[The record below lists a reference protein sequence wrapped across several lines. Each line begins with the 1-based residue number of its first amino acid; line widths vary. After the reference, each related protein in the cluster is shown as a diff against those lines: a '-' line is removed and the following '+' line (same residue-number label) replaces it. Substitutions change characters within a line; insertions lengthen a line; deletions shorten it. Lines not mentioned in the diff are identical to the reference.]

1 MADRPGF
8 RASTRALRLRNF
20 RLFWFGALVS
30 NTGTWMQILVLAY
43 VIDEITD
50 RGAWVGLVTI
60 TQMMLTV
67 FTNLWAGPLADRVP
81 RRSIILVTQ
90 SLLCVGAFGFAA
102 LWGAGVRSPVIY
114 MLLAWG
120 YGILNGFM
128 LPAWQAF
135 ISELVPKELLLN
147 AVTLNSTQFQATRAV
162 GPALGGVLLGFFGP
176 GWVFFANGV
185 SFFAVLFTVLLI
197 QVPRLL
203 PDDPPP
209 IRVFADLREVLSYW
223 RTQPGIKRAFKTVLI
238 TATCAQPLI
247 FLIVVFA
254 EEEFNTTGW
263 QLGLL
268 AAGTGIGSV
277 IFFPLVAGRG
287 QFTARSRLLA
297 IGLSAYGLA
306 LAGFGLAPW
315 YAMTILF
322 LLILGGCHLATAS
335 TLNTVIQLQVE
346 ESMRGRIIA
355 LYLMA
360 INLAIGAGTMIQGA
374 LFDWIGP
381 RITVSISAGIIVV
394 LAAWLVSTRRFASM
408 DVGTAVT

>member
-1 MADRPGF
+1 MLM
-8 RASTRALRLRNF
+8 T
-20 RLFWFGALVS
+20 
-30 NTGTWMQILVLAY
+30 VL
-43 VIDEITD
+43 
-50 RGAWVGLVTI
+50 
-60 TQMMLTV
+60 
-67 FTNLWAGPLADRVP
+67 TNLWAGPLADRVP

-114 MLLAWG
+114 MLLASG

-185 SFFAVLFTVLLI
+185 SFFAVLFAVVLI

-209 IRVFADLREVLSYW
+209 IRVFADLREVVSYW
-223 RTQPGIKRAFKTVLI
+223 RTQPGIQTGIQDGAHHRNLRPAPHLFDR
-238 TATCAQPLI
+238 C
-247 FLIVVFA
+247 VFA
-254 EEEFNTTGW
+254 EEEFKTTGW

-297 IGLSAYGLA
+297 IGLSIYGLA
-306 LAGFGLAPW
+306 LAGFGLAPVVRHGHCIP
-315 YAMTILF
+315 APSRRLPPRHR
-322 LLILGGCHLATAS
+322 LHAEHRHPAPGGRVH
-335 TLNTVIQLQVE
+335 
-346 ESMRGRIIA
+346 
-355 LYLMA
+355 
-360 INLAIGAGTMIQGA
+360 AGT
-374 LFDWIGP
+374 DH
-381 RITVSISAGIIVV
+381 RSVS
-394 LAAWLVSTRRFASM
+394 
-408 DVGTAVT
+408 

>member
-1 MADRPGF
+1 
-8 RASTRALRLRNF
+8 
-20 RLFWFGALVS
+20 
-30 NTGTWMQILVLAY
+30 MQ
-43 VIDEITD
+43 
-50 RGAWVGLVTI
+50 
-60 TQMMLTV
+60 
-67 FTNLWAGPLADRVP
+67 
-81 RRSIILVTQ
+81 
-90 SLLCVGAFGFAA
+90 
-102 LWGAGVRSPVIY
+102 
-114 MLLAWG
+114 
-120 YGILNGFM
+120 
-128 LPAWQAF
+128 
-135 ISELVPKELLLN
+135 
-147 AVTLNSTQFQATRAV
+147 
-162 GPALGGVLLGFFGP
+162 
-176 GWVFFANGV
+176 
-185 SFFAVLFTVLLI
+185 I

-209 IRVFADLREVLSYW
+209 IRVFADLREVLAYW
-223 RTQPGIKRAFKTVLI
+223 RTQPGIQRAFKTVLI
-238 TATCAQPLI
+238 TAVCAQPLI

-277 IFFPLVAGRG
+277 IFFLLVAGRG

-315 YAMTILF
+315 YAMAILF
-322 LLILGGCHLATAS
+322 LLFLGGCHLATAS

-381 RITVSISAGIIVV
+381 RVTVSISAAIIVV

-408 DVGTAVT
+408 DVGTAAT

>member
-1 MADRPGF
+1 
-8 RASTRALRLRNF
+8 
-20 RLFWFGALVS
+20 
-30 NTGTWMQILVLAY
+30 MQILVLAY
-43 VIDEITD
+43 VIEKITE

-60 TQMMLTV
+60 TQMLLTV

-102 LWGAGVRSPVIY
+102 LWGMGVRSPVIY

-185 SFFAVLFTVLLI
+185 SFFAVLFTVVLI

-209 IRVFADLREVLSYW
+209 IRVHAY
-223 RTQPGIKRAFKTVLI
+223 IKG
-238 TATCAQPLI
+238 
-247 FLIVVFA
+247 FL
-254 EEEFNTTGW
+254 N
-263 QLGLL
+263 
-268 AAGTGIGSV
+268 
-277 IFFPLVAGRG
+277 P
-287 QFTARSRLLA
+287 
-297 IGLSAYGLA
+297 
-306 LAGFGLAPW
+306 
-315 YAMTILF
+315 
-322 LLILGGCHLATAS
+322 
-335 TLNTVIQLQVE
+335 
-346 ESMRGRIIA
+346 
-355 LYLMA
+355 
-360 INLAIGAGTMIQGA
+360 
-374 LFDWIGP
+374 
-381 RITVSISAGIIVV
+381 
-394 LAAWLVSTRRFASM
+394 
-408 DVGTAVT
+408 

>member
-1 MADRPGF
+1 M
-8 RASTRALRLRNF
+8 RNF

-30 NTGTWMQILVLAY
+30 NTGTWMQILVLAD
-43 VIDEITD
+43 VIQEITG
-50 RGAWVGLVTI
+50 RGAWVGLVAI
-60 TQMMLTV
+60 TQMLMTV

-147 AVTLNSTQFQATRAV
+147 AVTLNSTQFQATRAA

-185 SFFAVLFTVLLI
+185 SFFAVLFAVVLI

-209 IRVFADLREVLSYW
+209 IRVFADLREVVGYW
-223 RTQPGIKRAFKTVLI
+223 RTQPGIQRAFKTVLI
-238 TATCAQPLI
+238 TATCAQPII

-254 EEEFNTTGW
+254 DEEFNASGW

-268 AAGTGIGSV
+268 ASGTGIGSV

-287 QFTARSRLLA
+287 QFTARSRLLG
-297 IGLSAYGLA
+297 IGLSIYGLA

-315 YAMTILF
+315 YAMAIVF

-346 ESMRGRIIA
+346 ESMRGRVIA
-355 LYLMA
+355 LYLMV
-360 INLAIGAGTMIQGA
+360 INVAIGVGTMIQGA
-374 LFDWIGP
+374 LYDWIGP
-381 RITVSISAGIIVV
+381 RVTVSIGAATIVV
-394 LAAWLVSTRRFASM
+394 LAAWLVSNRRFASM
-408 DVGTAVT
+408 DVGTAAT

>member
-1 MADRPGF
+1 MPPCG
-8 RASTRALRLRNF
+8 
-20 RLFWFGALVS
+20 
-30 NTGTWMQILVLAY
+30 
-43 VIDEITD
+43 
-50 RGAWVGLVTI
+50 
-60 TQMMLTV
+60 
-67 FTNLWAGPLADRVP
+67 
-81 RRSIILVTQ
+81 
-90 SLLCVGAFGFAA
+90 
-102 LWGAGVRSPVIY
+102 GAGVRSPVIY

-135 ISELVPKELLLN
+135 IAELVPKELLLN

-185 SFFAVLFTVLLI
+185 SFFAVLFTVVLI

-209 IRVFADLREVLSYW
+209 IRVFTDLREVVGYW
-223 RTQPGIKRAFKTVLI
+223 RTQPGIQRAFKTVLI
-238 TATCAQPLI
+238 TATCAQPII

-254 EEEFNTTGW
+254 EEEFNTSGW

-268 AAGTGIGSV
+268 AAGTGIGSI

-287 QFTARSRLLA
+287 QFTARSRLLG
-297 IGLSAYGLA
+297 IGLSIYGLA

-315 YAMTILF
+315 YAMAIVF

-346 ESMRGRIIA
+346 ESMRGRVIA
-355 LYLMA
+355 LYLMV
-360 INLAIGAGTMIQGA
+360 INVAIGVGTMIQGA
-374 LFDWIGP
+374 LYDWIGP
-381 RITVSISAGIIVV
+381 RLTVSISAATIVV

-408 DVGTAVT
+408 DVGTAAT